1 MMVSKEATMS
11 DASKPAKRPMSPR
24 RKRYWT
30 ALGIA
35 GAFGGVLGA
44 WMQMAQSDGPALGLA
59 LFSNS
64 ALPANFAIGSSVVWV
79 VGMAISLILYHRSI
93 DDHEERA
100 YLWAGTAAW
109 YTLTLAAPTWWVLHR
124 ASLAPAPDVMLLFLG
139 ALAVNAIV
147 WLWLKYR

>member
-1 MMVSKEATMS
+1 MTATKEATMTETRNM
-11 DASKPAKRPMSPR
+11 KRPMSPR

-30 ALGIA
+30 ALGLA
-35 GAFGGVLGA
+35 GAFGGVLGV
-44 WMQMAQSDGPALGLA
+44 WMQSAQSDGATIGLA
-59 LFSNS
+59 LLSNS
-64 ALPANFAIGSSVVWV
+64 ALPASFAIGASVVWI
-79 VGMAISLILYHRSI
+79 VGMAISLILYHRSV

-109 YTLTLAAPTWWVLHR
+109 YTLTLTAPTWWVLHR
-124 ASLAPAPDVMLLFLG
+124 AGLVLAPDVMLLFLG

>member
-1 MMVSKEATMS
+1 MTETRNM
-11 DASKPAKRPMSPR
+11 KRPMSPR

-30 ALGIA
+30 ALGLA

-44 WMQMAQSDGPALGLA
+44 WMQSAQSDGTTIGLA
-59 LFSNS
+59 LLSNS
-64 ALPANFAIGSSVVWV
+64 ALPVNFAIGASIAWI
-79 VGMAISLILYHRSI
+79 VGMAVSLILYHRSV

-109 YTLTLAAPTWWVLHR
+109 YALTLAAPTWWVLHR

>member
-1 MMVSKEATMS
+1 MVSKEINMTETR
-11 DASKPAKRPMSPR
+11 KTKRPMSPR
-24 RKRYWT
+24 RKRYWI
-30 ALGIA
+30 ALGLA

-44 WMQMAQSDGPALGLA
+44 WMQIAQTDGSTIGLA
-59 LFSNS
+59 LLSNS
-64 ALPANFAIGSSVVWV
+64 PLPANFAIGASIIWI
-79 VGMAISLILYHRSI
+79 VGMAISLILYHRSV

-109 YTLTLAAPTWWVLHR
+109 YALTLAAPTWWVLAR
-124 ASLAPAPDVMLLFLG
+124 AGLAPPANAMLLFLG